1 MTEKYL
7 LNEKE
12 KAIFDY
18 IAALEGVNDQLLI
31 SLKKCVELLTQF
43 KLFVP
48 DPDGWQEMLD
58 VFEATIREGERVAL
72 EETLH

>member
-1 MTEKYL
+1 MTTD
-7 LNEKE
+7 KE
-12 KAIFDY
+12 QAIFNY
-18 IAALEGVNDQLLI
+18 IAALEDVNDQLLI

-58 VFEATIREGERVAL
+58 LFEATIREGERVAT
-72 EETLH
+72 EKNLH